1 MSVLKRLSQTR
12 LYQGW
17 MAIAGR
23 FGGIQ
28 TVVLLAFFYFFL
40 MGPISAFSRLSG
52 ADYLDKRQLDR
63 GRTACTG
70 IAGSWRLRVKR
81 SSWAAATSTPSRSSA
96 AAES

>member
-1 MSVLKRLSQTR
+1 MNVLKR

-40 MGPISAFSRLSG
+40 VGPVSAFSRLG
-52 ADYLDKRQLDR
+52 RADYLDKRPLDR
-63 GRTACTG
+63 ARSG
-70 IAGSWRLRVKR
+70 WRD
-81 SSWAAATSTPSRSSA
+81 
-96 AAES
+96 AESSPPDLERAKLQT

>member
-1 MSVLKRLSQTR
+1 MSVLKR

-28 TVVLLAFFYFFL
+28 TVVLLTFFYFLL

-52 ADYLDKRQLDR
+52 ADYLDKRHLDR
-63 GRTACTG
+63 GRTA
-70 IAGSWRLRVKR
+70 WRD
-81 SSWAAATSTPSRSSA
+81 
-96 AAES
+96 AESSPPDLERAKLQT

>member
-63 GRTACTG
+63 GRTA
-70 IAGSWRLRVKR
+70 WRD
-81 SSWAAATSTPSRSSA
+81 
-96 AAES
+96 AESSPPDLERAKLQT

>member
-1 MSVLKRLSQTR
+1 MSVLKRLNEYR

-40 MGPISAFSRLSG
+40 VGPVSAFSRLGG

-63 GRTACTG
+63 
-70 IAGSWRLRVKR
+70 
-81 SSWAAATSTPSRSSA
+81 SRSGWRD
-96 AAES
+96 AESSQPDLERAKLQT

>member
-63 GRTACTG
+63 GRTA
-70 IAGSWRLRVKR
+70 WHD
-81 SSWAAATSTPSRSSA
+81 
-96 AAES
+96 AESSPPDLERAKLQT

>member
-1 MSVLKRLSQTR
+1 MGVLKR

-23 FGGIQ
+23 FCGIQ

-40 MGPISAFSRLSG
+40 MGPVSAFTRLAG

-63 GRTACTG
+63 
-70 IAGSWRLRVKR
+70 
-81 SSWAAATSTPSRSSA
+81 SRSGWRD
-96 AAES
+96 AESSPPDLERAKLQA